1 MICFFRSSYR
11 HAIQT
16 DVSELKII
24 SLYLVMV
31 SLIASSIYSFVFIRF
46 RRRTFNFF
54 SSYNPP
60 IRLQKSFKPSCFYTS
75 KKPIII
81 IIIIIIITQHT
92 ALLVFCI
99 NVFSVFNI
107 YLRMITFT
115 LFVYRINLLYS
126 RCIAMYVIMNIF
138 TMKTC
143 PYSFFPRFQLTI
155 NTSTLFFYRFCRP
168 FFK

>member
-1 MICFFRSSYR
+1 MICCFRSSSR

-16 DVSELKII
+16 GVSELKII

-46 RRRTFNFF
+46 RRRIFNFF

-81 IIIIIIITQHT
+81 IIIIIIIITQHT

-99 NVFSVFNI
+99 NIFSHVPEDDNF
-107 YLRMITFT
+107 YLVCIQNQSLRQSLHCNAYYMEHLDYENLSLCVLSTF
-115 LFVYRINLLYS
+115 S
-126 RCIAMYVIMNIF
+126 
-138 TMKTC
+138 TC
-143 PYSFFPRFQLTI
+143 H
-155 NTSTLFFYRFCRP
+155 
-168 FFK
+168 

>member
-1 MICFFRSSYR
+1 MIYFFRSSSR

-46 RRRTFNFF
+46 RRRIFNFF

-99 NVFSVFNI
+99 NIFSHVPEDDNF
-107 YLRMITFT
+107 YLVCIQNQS
-115 LFVYRINLLYS
+115 LIQPLHCNVCYNEHLHHENLSL
-126 RCIAMYVIMNIF
+126 
-138 TMKTC
+138 
-143 PYSFFPRFQLTI
+143 SFFPRFQLTI
-155 NTSTLFFYRFCRP
+155 NTSTLLFYLFCRQ